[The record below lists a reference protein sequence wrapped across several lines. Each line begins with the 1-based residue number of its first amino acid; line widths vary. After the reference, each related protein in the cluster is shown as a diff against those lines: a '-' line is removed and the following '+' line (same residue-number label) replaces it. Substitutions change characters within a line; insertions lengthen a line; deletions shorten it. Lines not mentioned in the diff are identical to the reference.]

1 MFSKSTEYALRA
13 VIFIAKNS
21 TKDIKLSIDAIS
33 EAIDSP
39 KSFTA
44 KILQKL
50 SYNQAIVNSISGP
63 KGGFYM
69 TEESKKKPLIEVLNL
84 LNEEVILEKCILGL
98 SSCSEIN
105 PCPLHDKY
113 KHIKPSI
120 LEMFNDKTLQELVAE
135 MDSKNIVLKS

>member
-21 TKDIKLSIDAIS
+21 SKELKLNIDSIS

-50 SYNQAIVNSISGP
+50 TSTPKLVNSVTGP
-63 KGGFYM
+63 NGGFYM
-69 TEESKKKPLIEVLNL
+69 TEESKKKSLSDVLNIL
-84 LNEEVILEKCILGL
+84 EEELVLEKCILGL
-98 SSCSEIN
+98 KECSEEN
-105 PCPLHDKY
+105 PCPLHNQY
-113 KHIKPSI
+113 KFIKPQL
-120 LEMFNDKTLQELVAE
+120 LEMFKNKSLGQLTLE
-135 MDSKNIVLKS
+135 MEIGNIVLRN